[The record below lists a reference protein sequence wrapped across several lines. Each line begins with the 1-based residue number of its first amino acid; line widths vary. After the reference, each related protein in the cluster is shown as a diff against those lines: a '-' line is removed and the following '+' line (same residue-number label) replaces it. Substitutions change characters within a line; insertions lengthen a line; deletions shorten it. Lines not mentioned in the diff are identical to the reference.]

1 MDEAGQLFSLL
12 NGKEDPKLMDTH
24 VHEAGPL
31 FPHCPASSSLPR
43 PMTKGQHRT
52 SQLEEGQG
60 TEQAL
65 CTTSTSNNMPFSFAT
80 PLRSTFSILPNETR
94 HGAGEKEAILWLLT
108 AKIYMHTYY
117 MEDQNTSSPRKL
129 NESPTS
135 EEWPVNKQE
144 SAKLL
149 TASSNF
155 NLWHEASYVLKPL
168 IHHTAESHAK

>member
-31 FPHCPASSSLPR
+31 SPHCPASSSLRR

-52 SQLEEGQG
+52 SQLEERQG

-135 EEWPVNKQE
+135 EE
-144 SAKLL
+144 
-149 TASSNF
+149 
-155 NLWHEASYVLKPL
+155 
-168 IHHTAESHAK
+168 

>member
-129 NESPTS
+129 HESPTS
-135 EEWPVNKQE
+135 EE
-144 SAKLL
+144 
-149 TASSNF
+149 
-155 NLWHEASYVLKPL
+155 
-168 IHHTAESHAK
+168 